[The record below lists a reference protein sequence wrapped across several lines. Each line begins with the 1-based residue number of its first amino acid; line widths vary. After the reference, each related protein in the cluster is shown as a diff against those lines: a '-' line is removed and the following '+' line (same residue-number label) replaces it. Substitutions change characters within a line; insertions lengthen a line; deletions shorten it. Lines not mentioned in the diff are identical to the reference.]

1 MKSHTNRNNRFPVS
15 YCKRKSMRFTLIELL
30 VVIAIIAILAGLLL
44 PALKAA
50 REKANAINCVSN
62 RKQLLLSTQLYASDN
77 NDYLM
82 YQISDGTI
90 LWMGNGSRVKWVDIL
105 HSYLQKKAV
114 AADCCS
120 TRSIAAGSNVREMIL
135 PVFSCPAKKTFN
147 LEEEGFPVGIN
158 IWMNARNSSS
168 SPGFYM
174 KNLFLGTCKSP
185 STRMLYADLDASPW
199 SLECNNRGD
208 GNAALEGKIGY
219 RHPGLTST
227 IGFVDGH
234 VNSMKIYQIPQVNG
248 DKVFWGEEGVW

>member
-15 YCKRKSMRFTLIELL
+15 YCKRKSRRFTLIELL

-82 YQISDGTI
+82 YLTSDGSI
-90 LWMGNGSRVKWVDIL
+90 LYMGKGSRVKWMDIL
-105 HSYLQKKAV
+105 YSYLQKKAV
-114 AADCCS
+114 ASDCCS
-120 TRSIAAGSNVREMIL
+120 TRTVAPGSNEREMIL
-135 PVFSCPAKKTFN
+135 PVFICPAKKTFN
-147 LEEEGFPVGIN
+147 LENESFPIGIN
-158 IWMNARNSSS
+158 EWMNARSSSS
-168 SPGFYM
+168 SPGYYM

-185 STRMLYADLDASPW
+185 STRMLYADLNGSSW
-199 SLECNNRGD
+199 GMTCNNRGD
-208 GNAALEGKIGY
+208 GSAPLTGKIAY

-234 VNSMKIYQIPQVNG
+234 VSTMKMYQIPVING
-248 DKVFWGEEGVW
+248 DKVFWGEENVW